1 MLRHFTRT
9 IFVADITKALVEV
22 SGIDEDGEYWEVK
35 YNGIQSW
42 DIVEGGEEAEKIE
55 RLSGQCD
62 RHHNYLVLHLLD
74 GSEATFN
81 NSDVAM
87 LIW

>member
-1 MLRHFTRT
+1 MLRHYTRT
-9 IFVADITKALVEV
+9 LFVADLTKALVEV
-22 SGIDEDGEYWEVK
+22 SGIDEDGEEWEVK

-42 DIVEGGEEAEKIE
+42 DIVEGGEEAEEIE

-62 RHHNYLVLHLLD
+62 INHNYLVLHLLD

-81 NSDVAM
+81 NSEVAM
-87 LIW
+87 FIF